1 MIVSLV
7 TVEIFK
13 VVQGYTSLDD
23 LLRSQ
28 INLALLNLSNQYS
41 PDEPRQ
47 IKGGYD
53 EVLADDYTVVPGPWG
68 KESFSEYAKLEV
80 DVGSI
85 DCETFNKYL
94 ADAHNIVVSNLWY
107 QGTSSGLSR
116 CAVCGCKVDMATTHK
131 VPEATPLPAQAK
143 AIVAAAGAGTLRAG
157 DMGVPL

>member
-53 EVLADDYTVVPGPWG
+53 EQLADDYTVVPGPWG
-68 KESFSEYAKLEV
+68 
-80 DVGSI
+80 
-85 DCETFNKYL
+85 
-94 ADAHNIVVSNLWY
+94 
-107 QGTSSGLSR
+107 
-116 CAVCGCKVDMATTHK
+116 
-131 VPEATPLPAQAK
+131 
-143 AIVAAAGAGTLRAG
+143 
-157 DMGVPL
+157 